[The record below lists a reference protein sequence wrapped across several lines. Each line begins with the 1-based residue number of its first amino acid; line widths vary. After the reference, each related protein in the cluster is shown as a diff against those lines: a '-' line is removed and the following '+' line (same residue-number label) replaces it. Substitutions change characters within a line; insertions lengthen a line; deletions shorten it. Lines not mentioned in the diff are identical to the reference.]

1 MKAMNLS
8 LQQRGVLQ
16 MTAAMV
22 ISGTV
27 GAFVFESGQSATNV
41 VFFRCLFGAL
51 ALGAYCAAKG
61 LFRRRYL
68 TRRVLLLAAAGGTAI
83 VFNWV
88 LLFASF
94 HHASISIATAVYNTQ
109 PFMLIGLGMLFLG
122 ERVSAARLAWIGLA
136 FAGLLLVIGL
146 FGTPVGGQGDAH
158 GGGAAGAAG
167 NPWLGFG
174 LAMGAAMLY
183 AVAALVIKRLQGTPP
198 QLVAFLQVGLGVL
211 LLAPLADFQALPV
224 TPAPWA
230 WLLGMGLLHTALMYI
245 LLYAAIQNLPT
256 TRVAVLSFIYP
267 AVALAVDHLFYGQHL
282 GAWQWLGIGLIA
294 LGNLGVNLGWKPL
307 RRGTRPA
314 ADTP

>member
-1 MKAMNLS
+1 MNPS

-27 GAFVFESGQSATNV
+27 GAFVFESGQGATNV

-51 ALGAYCAAKG
+51 ALGVYCAAQG
-61 LFRRRYL
+61 LFQRRYL
-68 TRRVLLLAAAGGTAI
+68 TRRVLLLAAAGGAAI

-109 PFMLIGLGMLFLG
+109 PFMLIGLGVLFLG
-122 ERVSAARLAWIGLA
+122 ERVSAARLGWIALA
-136 FAGLLLVIGL
+136 FGGLLLVVGL
-146 FGTPVGGQGDAH
+146 VGAPVGGHGKGAAAGGGDA
-158 GGGAAGAAG
+158 
-167 NPWLGFG
+167 WLGFG
-174 LAMGAAMLY
+174 LAMGAAALY

-211 LLAPLADFQALPV
+211 LLAPLADFDALPA
-224 TPAPWA
+224 TPAPWL

-256 TRVAVLSFIYP
+256 TRVAVLSFVYP
-267 AVALAVDHLFYGQHL
+267 AVALAVDHAFYGQQL
-282 GAWQWLGIGLIA
+282 GLWQWLGIGLIA
-294 LGNLGVNLGWKPL
+294 LGNLGVNLGWNPL
-307 RRGTRPA
+307 RRGARPA
-314 ADTP
+314 EGTS

>member
-1 MKAMNLS
+1 MQGMTLS

-51 ALGAYCAAKG
+51 ALGAYCAAQG
-61 LFRRRYL
+61 LLQRRHL
-68 TRRVLLLAAAGGTAI
+68 TRRVLLLAAAGGAAI

-109 PFMLIGLGMLFLG
+109 PFMLIGLGVLFLG
-122 ERVSAARLAWIGLA
+122 ERVGAARLAWIAVA
-136 FAGLLLVIGL
+136 FAGLLLVVGV
-146 FGTPVGGQGDAH
+146 FGGPLGGH
-158 GGGAAGAAG
+158 GGGGPAG
-167 NPWLGFG
+167 NGDAWRGFG

-183 AVAALVIKRLQGTPP
+183 AVAALVIKRLHGTPP

-211 LLAPLADFQALPV
+211 LLAPLADFQAVPR
-224 TPAPWA
+224 TPAPWL

-256 TRVAVLSFIYP
+256 PRVAVLSFIYP
-267 AVALAVDHLFYGQHL
+267 AVALAVDHAFYGQQL

-294 LGNLGVNLGWKPL
+294 LGNLGINLGWNPL
-307 RRGTRPA
+307 RRGEA
-314 ADTP
+314 ARA

>member
-1 MKAMNLS
+1 MNMS

-61 LFRRRYL
+61 LFQRRYL

-109 PFMLIGLGMLFLG
+109 PFMLIGLGVLFLG
-122 ERVSAARLAWIGLA
+122 ERVSAARLGWIALA
-136 FAGLLLVIGL
+136 FAGLLLVVGL
-146 FGTPVGGQGDAH
+146 FGTPMGGGGH
-158 GGGAAGAAG
+158 GGAAAG
-167 NPWLGFG
+167 SGDAWLGFG
-174 LAMGAAMLY
+174 LAMGAAALY

-211 LLAPLADFQALPV
+211 LLAPLADFHAVPS

-267 AVALAVDHLFYGQHL
+267 AVALAVDHAFYGQHL
-282 GAWQWLGIGLIA
+282 GPWQWLGIVLIA
-294 LGNLGVNLGWKPL
+294 LGNLGVNLGWNPL
-307 RRGTRPA
+307 RRGARA
-314 ADTP
+314 AAGTS